1 MKKLFLFALITQLL
15 NPSITFAS
23 GPGTSGGQF
32 LRVGVGARAAGM
44 GGAFSSL
51 ADDASA
57 IYWNPSGLAQLSQKE
72 VTLSYNAYFLDTS
85 AQFLGYA
92 QPMAG
97 GVFGVSVNML
107 SVKDIGKRSV
117 TGGDADAPD
126 QGTFKTSDLA
136 GTLAYARKLDDLN
149 LGVGVKYISSD
160 LGSSDYGTAS
170 ANAFAVDLGAMYNI
184 NENLQASL
192 AVLNLGT
199 KLKYIS
205 ESDPLPLNIKP
216 GVAWKG
222 DVGFGKL
229 NAVLDADLLV
239 NDGLNYVQPGVE
251 YWPIEMLA
259 IRAGYQIGR
268 DSSAGG
274 LGAGLGFR
282 HSSLS
287 VDYAFVPFGNLGD
300 THRVS
305 LGLRF

>member
-1 MKKLFLFALITQLL
+1 MKKLFLFTLVTQLL
-15 NPSITFAS
+15 NPLITFAS

-57 IYWNPSGLAQLSQKE
+57 IYWNPSGLAQLNQKE
-72 VTLSYNAYFLDTS
+72 VSLSYNAYFLDTS

-97 GVFGVSVNML
+97 GVFGVSVDML
-107 SVKDIGKRSV
+107 SVKNIGKRSA
-117 TGGDADAPD
+117 TGGDADTPD

-136 GTLAYARKLDDLN
+136 GTLAYAKKLDSLN
-149 LGVGVKYISSD
+149 LGVGLKYISSD
-160 LGSSDYGTAS
+160 LGSSDYGKAAAT
-170 ANAFAVDLGAMYNI
+170 AFALDLGAMYNI
-184 NENLQASL
+184 NENFQASL

-199 KLKYIS
+199 KLKYINA
-205 ESDPLPLNIKP
+205 SDPLPLNIKP

-259 IRAGYQIGR
+259 VRAGYQIGR
-268 DSSAGG
+268 DSKAGG
-274 LGAGLGFR
+274 LGVGLGFR
-282 HSSLS
+282 HSNMS